1 MHTTNK
7 IIKPNNPNFA
17 NYTNKKLKKIKK
29 DFLKYNVYDNIT
41 YLLQPKRKKIK
52 SDMFKIPKMSE
63 FNLLL
68 TIDYNVSQLK
78 KICKHYKL
86 KVGGLKKVL
95 IFRVYNYLKYSYYS
109 IKIQKIVKGNIIRK
123 INKLKGPALFNKKLC
138 VNEVDFLTLE
148 PIKNTTYADFF
159 SFKDTDDFIY
169 GFDICSLWNLY
180 IVQDKNARKT
190 KMKSRVMNPYNR
202 KQFPSKLIRRLKKVI
217 KMQKSIN
224 YPANIKLDDDTQELP
239 DQKKIELECIRLFQK
254 IDEKGHVTNI
264 SWFMDLT
271 PQKILNVDEYSEEFF
286 KIIDDIDNKILNNES
301 IEVIA
306 SQYNLTLEIIEDY
319 YPYDKE
325 FELIYSKK
333 SNPDQINLI
342 DNNDHYLLF
351 KISKVEEKLPNINSE
366 KFRQE
371 ISLSL
376 KNQFKFEYN
385 KKLIEDIQNKNI
397 KYNDLKSFNKSSKI
411 QNIKISSI
419 RDNNKF
425 SIDSIKL
432 IYSLPEKSF
441 ILINDDEKKIYL
453 AFIKQIVNENKITED
468 EIKNYSFKSNS
479 EIRSTLYSS
488 YDIYL
493 SKKYEIKVFQSTIE
507 RLKNNFR

>member
-29 DFLKYNVYDNIT
+29 DFLKDNVYDNIT

-52 SDMFKIPKMSE
+52 SDLFKIPKMSE

-68 TIDYNVSQLK
+68 TNDYNVSQLK

-123 INKLKGPALFNKKLC
+123 INKKKGPALFNKKLC

-202 KQFPSKLIRRLKKVI
+202 KHFPSKLIRRLKRVI

-224 YPANIKLDDDTQELP
+224 YPANIKLEDDTQELS
-239 DQKKIELECIRLFQK
+239 DEKKIELECIRLFQK

-264 SWFMDLT
+264 NWFMDLT
-271 PQKILNVDEYSEEFF
+271 PQKILKFIYELKEIWEYR
-286 KIIDDIDNKILNNES
+286 
-301 IEVIA
+301 A
-306 SQYNLTLEIIEDY
+306 
-319 YPYDKE
+319 
-325 FELIYSKK
+325 
-333 SNPDQINLI
+333 QINNTTRNNIYPPRHLFNNVSINILRFKSHTVIRQAAIKLI
-342 DNNDHYLLF
+342 G
-351 KISKVEEKLPNINSE
+351 
-366 KFRQE
+366 
-371 ISLSL
+371 
-376 KNQFKFEYN
+376 
-385 KKLIEDIQNKNI
+385 KLIE
-397 KYNDLKSFNKSSKI
+397 SGT
-411 QNIKISSI
+411 
-419 RDNNKF
+419 
-425 SIDSIKL
+425 
-432 IYSLPEKSF
+432 
-441 ILINDDEKKIYL
+441 NDD
-453 AFIKQIVNENKITED
+453 
-468 EIKNYSFKSNS
+468 FKSLGMYYVLGALTMVNNNAATS
-479 EIRSTLYSS
+479 YPWLYESF
-488 YDIYL
+488 YL
-493 SKKYEIKVFQSTIE
+493 PVQQQQ
-507 RLKNNFR
+507 LQNNQMLPPPPIPPLNPQNNN